1 MMRMS
6 KPFLMRICQVLIV
19 PAVLGSLLS
28 CHSPEPIIRVTGEG
42 SQQLPS
48 VLPSEVEMDGELLRH
63 AISDLPSASEHG
75 LRSMLVMRRG
85 KLVLEAY
92 WNGYD
97 KNAQQDLRSATK
109 SITSLLVGIAID
121 RKFIKGIDEL
131 LRTYL
136 GPVYPDASALQK
148 NITLEDLLTMRS
160 GLACNDRDEGSPGQ
174 EDRMYREGDWVGY
187 FLHLPTV
194 SPASQATHY
203 CTGGAV
209 ALGRVISEAS
219 KRSVP
224 LFADEFL
231 FGPLGIKEAH
241 WSDFDNHKQT
251 DTGGHL
257 SLRPQDMARIG
268 QLVLQGGNWNG
279 QQLLSRAWIEQSTSE
294 HTRIDGGK
302 PYGYLWWR
310 LLLPY
315 HDSHVSAIFA
325 GGNGGQY
332 IFVVPDLELVTV
344 FTGGNYNSKKAL
356 RPFQIMNKYILPAVQ
371 KPSSVPTKS
380 LNEEESQRP
389 PEKPLA

>member
-1 MMRMS
+1 
-6 KPFLMRICQVLIV
+6 
-19 PAVLGSLLS
+19 
-28 CHSPEPIIRVTGEG
+28 
-42 SQQLPS
+42 
-48 VLPSEVEMDGELLRH
+48 MDGELLRQ
-63 AISDLPSASEHG
+63 AVSDLPPASEHG

-121 RKFIKGIDEL
+121 QKFVKGIDEP

-136 GPVYPDASALQK
+136 GPVYPNAAALQQS
-148 NITLEDLLTMRS
+148 ITLEDLLTMRS

-174 EDRMYREGDWVGY
+174 EDKMYRERDWVGY
-187 FLHLPTV
+187 FLQLPTI
-194 SPASQATHY
+194 SPSGQATHY

-224 LFADEFL
+224 TFADEFL

-241 WSDFDNHKQT
+241 WSEFDDRRQT

-257 SLRPQDMARIG
+257 FLLPRDMARIG
-268 QLVLQGGNWNG
+268 QLVLQGGTWSG
-279 QQLLSRAWIEQSTSE
+279 QQLLPRAWIEQSTNE

-310 LLLPY
+310 LLVPY
-315 HDSHVSAIFA
+315 HGSHVSAVFA

-332 IFVVPDLELVTV
+332 IFVVPELELVAV
-344 FTGGNYNSKKAL
+344 FTGGNYNSKRAQ

-371 KPSSVPTKS
+371 KPPSV
-380 LNEEESQRP
+380 
-389 PEKPLA
+389 

>member
-1 MMRMS
+1 
-6 KPFLMRICQVLIV
+6 MRICQLLLV
-19 PAVLGSLLS
+19 PIVLGSLLS
-28 CHSPEPIIRVTGEG
+28 CRSPEPIIRVTAED
-42 SQQLPS
+42 SEQLLS
-48 VLPSEVEMDGELLRH
+48 VLPSEVETDGELLRH
-63 AISDLPSASEHG
+63 AMSDLPPASEHG

-121 RKFIKGIDEL
+121 RKFVKGIAEP

-136 GPVYPDASALQK
+136 EPVYPNASALQQ

-174 EDRMYREGDWVGY
+174 EDRMYRERDWVGY

-194 SPASQATHY
+194 SPAGQATHY

-209 ALGRVISEAS
+209 VLGRVISEAS

-224 LFADEFL
+224 TFADEFL
-231 FGPLGIKEAH
+231 FGPLGIKGAH

-257 SLRPQDMARIG
+257 SLRPRDMARIG
-268 QLVLQGGNWNG
+268 QLVLQGGTWKG
-279 QQLLSRAWIEQSTSE
+279 QQVLPRAWIEQSTSE
-294 HTRIDGGK
+294 HTRIDGRK

-310 LLLPY
+310 LLVPY

-332 IFVVPDLELVTV
+332 IFVVPELELVTV
-344 FTGGNYNSKKAL
+344 FTGGNYNSRKAQ
-356 RPFQIMNKYILPAVQ
+356 RPFQIMNQYILPAVQ
-371 KPSSVPTKS
+371 KSSSVSTRS
-380 LNEEESQRP
+380 LDEERLNQ
-389 PEKPLA
+389 